1 MFKLLEYLKT
11 FMLRKKRSKN
21 DKLYYQLGC
30 FTSDLKPS
38 ETVIEGIDFENKEYF
53 LKLLEDKDG
62 LEEIKKYI

>member
-21 DKLYYQLGC
+21 DKLYYQSRC
-30 FTSDLKPS
+30 FTPDLKTS
-38 ETVIEGIDFENKEYF
+38 ETVIEGINFENKEYF